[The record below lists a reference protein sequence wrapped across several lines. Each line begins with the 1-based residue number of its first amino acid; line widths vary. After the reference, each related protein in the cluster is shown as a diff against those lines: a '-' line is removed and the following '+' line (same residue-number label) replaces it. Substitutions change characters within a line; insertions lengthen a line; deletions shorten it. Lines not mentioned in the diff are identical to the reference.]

1 MTERESAHLNCA
13 FHTHYCSCYGRRP
26 IEMTIA
32 NYWGIKDGLHAGRLF
47 PFGRRKPFAM

>member
-32 NYWGIKDGLHAGRLF
+32 NYWGIKDGLNAGRLF